1 MAGKFPCPH
10 AGCTLLERHPGL
22 CVFANLSDKRGR
34 RDSTQENTTASM
46 SIVQA
51 AQPVLKRKLAPPPP
65 AAPSDAACA
74 LATSSCNDHATMLP
88 PEVLNST
95 GMDPNRIPF
104 PDIARGGDADADESG
119 RAAEDVGTLS
129 LFEGSEAAV
138 DGEAPTEGLA
148 DREGPGQRRPEQQAQ
163 PLAESL
169 ALTLALTLALN
180 LTLTLTLKP

>member
-51 AQPVLKRKLAPPPP
+51 AQPVVKRKPAPPPP
-65 AAPSDAACA
+65 AAPCDAACA
-74 LATSSCNDHATMLP
+74 LVTSSCNDHATMLP

-95 GMDPNRIPF
+95 GMDPNCIPF
-104 PDIARGGDADADESG
+104 PDIARGGNADADESG

-129 LFEGSEAAV
+129 LFERSEAAV
-138 DGEAPTEGLA
+138 DREAPTEGLA
-148 DREGPGQRRPEQQAQ
+148 DRDGPGQRRPGQQAQ
-163 PLAESL
+163 PLAK
-169 ALTLALTLALN
+169 A
-180 LTLTLTLKP
+180 

>member
-34 RDSTQENTTASM
+34 RDSTQENTTAS
-46 SIVQA
+46 IVQA
-51 AQPVLKRKLAPPPP
+51 AQPVMKRKPAPPPP
-65 AAPSDAACA
+65 AAPCDAACA

-95 GMDPNRIPF
+95 GMDPNCIPF
-104 PDIARGGDADADESG
+104 PDIACESG
-119 RAAEDVGTLS
+119 RAAEDVGILS

-169 ALTLALTLALN
+169 ALPVN
-180 LTLTLTLKP
+180 LTLILPLKP

>member
-34 RDSTQENTTASM
+34 RDSTQENTTAS
-46 SIVQA
+46 IVQA
-51 AQPVLKRKLAPPPP
+51 AQPVMKRKLAPPPP
-65 AAPSDAACA
+65 AAPCDAACA
-74 LATSSCNDHATMLP
+74 LVTSSCNDHATMLP

-95 GMDPNRIPF
+95 GMDPNCIPF
-104 PDIARGGDADADESG
+104 PDIARGGNADADESG

-148 DREGPGQRRPEQQAQ
+148 DRDGPGQRRPGQQAQ

-169 ALTLALTLALN
+169 ALPVN
-180 LTLTLTLKP
+180 LTLILPLKP